1 MLLRLLL
8 GRISIASFD
17 DRALSGCMVRVVTLV
32 RISIG
37 LVIFSVLQE
46 LRTSLDPMVT
56 ARASIEPI
64 QLHEF

>member
-17 DRALSGCMVRVVTLV
+17 DRALSGRMVRVVTLV

>member
-17 DRALSGCMVRVVTLV
+17 PRALSGRMVRVVTLV

-37 LVIFSVLQE
+37 LVIFSALQE

-56 ARASIEPI
+56 ARASIEPV